1 MSGHVKK
8 DKMENDFYKKM
19 NMPVIAAPLFLI
31 SGPKLVIECCKKG
44 IVGTFP
50 ALNQRTSEGFEEWVI
65 QIKDELSKYE
75 NETGIKPAPFGVNL
89 IVHPSNIRI
98 KADLDICVKHK
109 VPLIITS
116 LGAVPD
122 IVNAVHS
129 YGGLVYHDIIKKR
142 HAEKAAEA
150 NVDGLVLVT
159 AGAGGHSGLKNPM
172 AMISLI
178 KEFFNKTIILSGSI
192 SNGRDIASA
201 LQMGADIAY
210 MGTRFINTKESMA
223 EEAYKDMIINSS
235 AEDIVY
241 TAAVSGVHANFLRP
255 SLEAMGVTED
265 VWNDSKKID
274 FGKDMAEAEA
284 KAWKTIWS
292 AGHGVSSIND
302 NPTTKDLVDKL
313 KEEFIK
319 SMPNPKHFRENIG
332 NIHPLQRTGK
342 TEEVASLVSWLASSE
357 SSFVTGQVYTI
368 DGGRMS
374 RISLPNP

>member
-1 MSGHVKK
+1 M
-8 DKMENDFYKKM
+8 DKDFYTKL

-31 SGPKLVIECCKKG
+31 SGPKLVIECCKSG

-50 ALNQRTSEGFEEWVI
+50 ALNQRTSEGFEDWVV
-65 QIKDELSKYE
+65 QIKDELNKYE
-75 NETGIKPAPFGVNL
+75 KETGIKPAPFGVNL

-122 IVNAVHS
+122 IVKAIHS

-223 EEAYKDMIINSS
+223 EDAYKEMIINST

-265 VWNDSKKID
+265 VWNNSKKID

-292 AGHGVSSIND
+292 AGHGVTSIKD
-302 NPTTKDLVDKL
+302 NPSTKDLIIKL
-313 KEEFIK
+313 KEEFIQSIESQQNNLDFSK
-319 SMPNPKHFRENIG
+319 NI
-332 NIHPLQRTGK
+332 
-342 TEEVASLVSWLASSE
+342 
-357 SSFVTGQVYTI
+357 Y
-368 DGGRMS
+368 
-374 RISLPNP
+374 